1 MPEVGASPSVSF
13 RSEEMRVS
21 EGSGRMSGEFRVS
34 ISEFPLLRAEGLT
47 KSFRSGSEEVMVLD
61 DLRVEVKLG
70 EFVALVGES
79 GSGKTTLLHL
89 LAALDTPTTGE
100 VYFEGRRLNEYSED
114 ERALYRNEKIGFV
127 WQMHYL
133 LPEFSALENVV
144 IPQLIRGCGMSDA
157 RARARELL
165 GEVGLENASQRRV
178 GELSGGE
185 QQRVALA
192 RALANQ
198 PALLLADEPTGS
210 LDHRTA
216 ERVIDLL
223 ENLHQA
229 HHLTS
234 VLATHNLDLARRANR
249 TLRLAKG
256 KLTEWV
262 VPIVP

>member
-1 MPEVGASPSVSF
+1 
-13 RSEEMRVS
+13 
-21 EGSGRMSGEFRVS
+21 
-34 ISEFPLLRAEGLT
+34 
-47 KSFRSGSEEVMVLD
+47 
-61 DLRVEVKLG
+61 
-70 EFVALVGES
+70 
-79 GSGKTTLLHL
+79 
-89 LAALDTPTTGE
+89 
-100 VYFEGRRLNEYSED
+100 
-114 ERALYRNEKIGFV
+114 
-127 WQMHYL
+127 
-133 LPEFSALENVV
+133 
-144 IPQLIRGCGMSDA
+144 MSDA

-223 ENLHQA
+223 ENLHRA

-234 VLATHNLDLARRANR
+234 VLATHNLDLARRAHR

>member
-1 MPEVGASPSVSF
+1 MNIGDN
-13 RSEEMRVS
+13 
-21 EGSGRMSGEFRVS
+21 
-34 ISEFPLLRAEGLT
+34 PLIERTHGIPVLSAVGLT
-47 KSFRSGSEEVMVLD
+47 KIFSSGSEEVQVLD
-61 DLRVEVKLG
+61 DLSMEVQPG
-70 EFVALVGES
+70 QFVALVGES

-89 LAALDTPTTGE
+89 LAALDTPTKGE
-100 VYFEGRRLNEYSED
+100 VYFDGGRVSD
-114 ERALYRNEKIGFV
+114 FSDDQRALYRNERIGFV

-144 IPQLIRGCGMSDA
+144 IPQLIRGRGMSEA

-165 GEVGLENASQRRV
+165 GEVGLENASRRRV

-198 PALLLADEPTGS
+198 PVVLLADEPTGS
-210 LDHRTA
+210 LDRRTA

-223 ENLHQA
+223 ENLHRA

-234 VLATHNLDLARRANR
+234 VLATHNLDLARRADR
-249 TLRLAKG
+249 TLRMTNG
-256 KLTEWV
+256 KVTDWV
-262 VPIVP
+262 VPRVP